1 MPNKR
6 VHELAKEFGMDS
18 KELLARIQEM
28 KIPAKSHASMLAEPY
43 VDKIRKALAP
53 EIGAKAAG
61 LDKEAAEAIEAE
73 QEAENRRKEAE
84 EAERRKAVEHER
96 ALRDAERAR
105 RGSNAAAP
113 STVTSHAAQAK
124 KVVASETSGLS
135 SLARQIEENRAAKER
150 EREEAEK
157 RRAQR
162 AADAR
167 AAKIAAEVA
176 KKRAVEE
183 RLRSGSRKSVAS
195 SAPAAK
201 AAAPAKKAPVM
212 HKGSS
217 FDSLLSQIESEKAR
231 IDAEAQTKKASP
243 ARGRGQAAADA
254 SRGRRGKQGGRR
266 SEHHFEP
273 EVPELVSGASKDD
286 RYAQMAV
293 QVEQLQRDKVLAE
306 ARAAVAAAT
315 SNEGEG
321 RRRRRKEKREA
332 EQRERIAQ
340 EAIEKGIDPDL
351 MLDDSV
357 VEIAQGATVG
367 DFSDA
372 LGVPSSDVI
381 KRLFLLG
388 QVLTVTQS
396 MSDELIELIADDMGR
411 KVRVVSP
418 EEEYS
423 VAFNDKEEDLKPRP
437 PVVTVMGH
445 VDHGKTSLLDAI
457 RSSGVAL
464 SEAGGITQH
473 IGASVVEVNGRQVTF
488 IDTPGHEAF
497 TAMRARGAQV
507 TDVVVL
513 VVAADDGV
521 MPQTIEAIHHA
532 EAAGVPIVVAVN
544 KIDKPGANPDRV
556 RQELVEY
563 NVIPE
568 EWGGKNMFVNVS
580 AKKKEGID
588 DLLET
593 ILLQSDVLELKA
605 NPDAT
610 ASGFVIESK
619 LDKGRG
625 PVATVLVQ
633 RGTLNPG
640 DVVVAGQSYGRVRAL
655 VDPRGNR
662 AKKAL
667 PADPVEVLGL
677 SSVPAAGDEFRVFE
691 DERDARKLAE
701 ERALRARL
709 KEQEARS
716 HVSLDDLFNR
726 IEEGQSELNLVV
738 KADVLG
744 SIEALRDAF
753 AKMDQS
759 EVKISIIHSAVGGV
773 TETDVTLAAASDA
786 IIIGFNVRPTAG
798 ARAAAEREKVDVRL
812 YRVIY
817 QAIEDINAARVG
829 MLSPDIVEKDTGSA
843 EVRDVFRVPKVGN
856 IAGCYIT
863 EGELSR
869 DDRVRIVR
877 DSTVIFEGNI
887 SSLRRFKDDVKTV
900 KQGYECGIGVDGYQ
914 DIKVGDVIEGYRVE
928 EVERTA

>member
-212 HKGSS
+212 RKGSS

-273 EVPELVSGASKDD
+273 EVPELVSGSSKDD

-372 LGVPSSDVI
+372 LGVLSSDVI

-738 KADVLG
+738 KADVQG

>member
-212 HKGSS
+212 RKGSS

-411 KVRVVSP
+411 KVRIVSP

-423 VAFNDKEEDLKPRP
+423 VVFNDKEEDLKSRP

-738 KADVLG
+738 KADVQG